1 MAEGPFVSLFH
12 LKLDTV
18 AELNCTIGK
27 RGQESGV
34 PEIKGRWEVEEAKV
48 DGGREGKKQRKEKQG
63 DTGDW
68 REDKCLVRDF

>member
-1 MAEGPFVSLFH
+1 MVTKPPYMERVPLAEGPFVSLFH

-48 DGGREGKKQRKEKQG
+48 DGGR
-63 DTGDW
+63 
-68 REDKCLVRDF
+68 